1 MIKIDNKNLLL
12 KGSAPQLCVELETIL
27 REVRKSFEETIGPEV
42 SKELLKTVFENS
54 LVSKEESIKII
65 KEKLNDADPR
75 QNAILEMIDLLFD

>member
-54 LVSKEESIKII
+54 LV
-65 KEKLNDADPR
+65 
-75 QNAILEMIDLLFD
+75 